1 MAEKP
6 EQTVHGKLT
15 WSLFTRL
22 ERWLRCTRRKKCEAV
37 SMVMERVLELYEQQ
51 GVEDQPLEQFVR
63 RLQLG
68 PA

>member
-1 MAEKP
+1 MEKP

-15 WSLFTRL
+15 WSLFSRL
-22 ERWLRCTRRKKCEAV
+22 DRWLHLTRRKKCEAV
-37 SMVMERVLELYEQQ
+37 SMIVERALELYEAQ

-63 RLQLG
+63 RLRLD

>member
-15 WSLFTRL
+15 WTFFSRLEKWTRL
-22 ERWLRCTRRKKCEAV
+22 TRRKKCEAV
-37 SMVMERVLELYEQQ
+37 SMIVERALELYAEH

-63 RLQLG
+63 HLRFD